1 MTSSSFPRQAS
12 VPAPRVSV
20 VVPNFNHARFL
31 DQRLKSVLNQS
42 LRDLEVLYLDDAST
56 DDSEKVF
63 RCYAGDPRVRAIRSS
78 LNSGSP
84 FKQWNRGVREARGE
98 LVWIAEAD
106 DFADEK
112 LLETLVAVLD
122 NHPRVGLAYCQS
134 QVVDETGRASGTMD
148 WWTRDLD
155 EHRWQSDFC
164 NSGDAECRRFLAQ
177 KNTLPNASA
186 VVFRRDVFLAAG
198 GAPESMRVCGDWMCW
213 AKCLQISD
221 VAFVAQPLNSFRKHS
236 GSVSVQTQD
245 NGVLTLEKYQVL
257 GFIARE
263 VGIEPPILHRVCE
276 GLIDEWMG
284 LAFCSDSLVSAR
296 QNAQIYRAARR
307 ADPRLDVRLARRVTR
322 GALRR
327 LRKRAF
333 ATA

>member
-1 MTSSSFPRQAS
+1 M
-12 VPAPRVSV
+12 APRVSV

-31 DQRLKSVLNQS
+31 AQRLESVLNQS
-42 LRDLEVLYLDDAST
+42 FRDLELLYLDDAST
-56 DDSEKVF
+56 DDSEEVF
-63 RCYAGDPRVRAIRSS
+63 RRYARDPRVRAIRNS

-84 FKQWNRGVREARGE
+84 FKQWNRGVQEARGE

-122 NHPRVGLAYCQS
+122 NHPRVGLAFCQS
-134 QVVDETGRASGTMD
+134 KSVDETDYSSGTMD

-164 NSGDAECRRFLAQ
+164 NSGIAECRRFLAR

-186 VVFRRDVFLAAG
+186 VVFRRAVFLAAG

-213 AKCLQISD
+213 ARCLQTSD

-236 GSVSVQTQD
+236 NSVSVQTQD
-245 NGVLTLEKYQVL
+245 NGVLTLESYEVL

-263 VGIEPPILHRVCE
+263 VGVEPPVLHRACE
-276 GLIDEWMG
+276 RLIDQWMG
-284 LAFCSDSLVSAR
+284 LSFCSGSLISAR

-333 ATA
+333 ATG